1 MSVRLKS
8 IAAEERSE
16 LGLGRINGVR
26 PSVFGNSRDVAQPQ
40 INIPAGFLLDQRNE
54 ADGLKLLRSLEAES
68 YPLCIFD
75 PQYRGVLDRQ
85 KYGNEGSRQQ
95 ERSVLPQMDEKQIIS
110 FIAEI
115 SRALMPSGHLLLWV
129 DKFHLCTGI
138 IPWLTSQL
146 FIVDLLV
153 WNKKRIGMGY
163 RTRRTSE
170 YCVVIQKAPLR
181 AKGVWRSHDI
191 PDVVD
196 EPLTDRSF
204 THAKPVGLQIR
215 LIEALTNTRDVV
227 IDPAAGSYSVLD
239 ACRRTNRRF
248 LGCDIRG

>member
-1 MSVRLKS
+1 
-8 IAAEERSE
+8 
-16 LGLGRINGVR
+16 
-26 PSVFGNSRDVAQPQ
+26 
-40 INIPAGFLLDQRNE
+40 LLRTLE
-54 ADGLKLLRSLEAES
+54 ADS

-95 ERSVLPQMDEKQIIS
+95 ERSVLPQMDEEQIIA

-115 SRALMPSGHLLLWV
+115 GRALMPSGHLLLWV

-138 IPWLTSQL
+138 VPWLTSRL
-146 FIVDLLV
+146 RIVDLLV

-163 RTRRTSE
+163 RSRRTSE

-196 EPLTDRSF
+196 EPLADRSF
-204 THAKPVGLQIR
+204 THTKPVGLQAR
-215 LIEALTNTRDVV
+215 LIEALTNARDVV
-227 IDPAAGSYSVLD
+227 IDPAAGSYSVLE
-239 ACRRTNRRF
+239 ACRRSNRRF